1 MVHGGRGGEGV
12 RFRVM
17 RTSVWGN
24 DRVQPCAEAVEE
36 EYMGR
41 DYRGRIVRD
50 RGPKTAWFIYLDT
63 LDDLLAFRD
72 TYGEIIVKKAWD
84 DPDTYELEIYDDHRE

>member
-1 MVHGGRGGEGV
+1 
-12 RFRVM
+12 M
-17 RTSVWGN
+17 RTTSRWN
-24 DRVQPCAEAVEE
+24 DRVKPCRQAVQE
-36 EYMGR
+36 EYMER
-41 DYRGRIVRD
+41 DRKGRIVQD
-50 RGPKTAWFIYLDT
+50 RGPKTAWFIDLDT